1 VEPGRILI
9 VDDDPRY
16 AKSLAQVLMAA
27 GHTVA
32 DLVVGDQVLD
42 VLERDPACDVILLDL
57 NMPGVTGYEVLD
69 EVNALP
75 APPKVIVV
83 SGEDRDDQL
92 RRLLKLGA
100 FDYLSKPCEPDDLL
114 RSIDDA
120 IAARRRDAE
129 ALEVLGRINESNR
142 LYHFLVDQS
151 PDVIYTLDADGCF
164 TFASSSAAAIFGHAP
179 EALRNAHWTTLFSE
193 AEQER
198 ANRRFNERRTGHR
211 ATRNLELK
219 LADPGETEV
228 RWIQVSATGLYT
240 RDDED
245 ELTFEGTY
253 GIARDITAGR
263 LRDETRVRLEMQL
276 EQARRMAAIGQ
287 LAGGIAHD
295 FNNIL
300 ASMIGYAE
308 LARMSL
314 EGRPEEP
321 GGAYLEEVVSA
332 GQRARDLIAQLLNF
346 SRSDGGNPR
355 VVRLDQE
362 IDGVM
367 RMLRAVIPTSIRLDR
382 DIDPSIQPVWIDPAH
397 LQQVIL
403 NLFINARNAVDRNGL
418 IRVHLS
424 RLPTMEPHVCAAC
437 GARFEGDHTLLEVT
451 DDGCGI
457 PAGRLRRLFDPIVTT
472 STEGRGTGFGLSI
485 IKGIVHRY
493 GGHLD
498 VVSEVGQGT
507 SFRIYFPPQTMP
519 EAPREERPRVDE
531 CLPHESHASRS
542 GHVVVVDDEVSV
554 ANFLQELLE
563 HAGYRTTVFND
574 PGTALEYLQASARDV
589 DLLITDQTMPR
600 LTGTDLARQLSTIDG
615 APPVILCTG
624 YGQDLGE
631 ARDSGVVAVLAKPFA
646 VQDMLGQVART
657 LASGHAS
664 EQALRAN

>member
-16 AKSLAQVLMAA
+16 AKSLAQILVAA

-42 VLERDPACDVILLDL
+42 LLERDPRCDVVLLDL
-57 NMPGVTGYEVLD
+57 NMPGLTGYEVLD

-100 FDYLSKPCEPDDLL
+100 FDYLGKPCEPDDLL

-120 IAARRRDAE
+120 IMARRRDAE

-151 PDVIYTLDADGCF
+151 PDVIYTLDAEGCF
-164 TFASSSAAAIFGHAP
+164 TFASSSAAAIFGRAP
-179 EALRNAHWTTLFSE
+179 EALRGQHWTILFSE

-219 LADPGETEV
+219 LADPGEDEV

-240 RDDED
+240 ERADGEQV
-245 ELTFEGTY
+245 FEGTY

-308 LARMSL
+308 LARMTL
-314 EGRPEEP
+314 DGRPEEV
-321 GGAYLEEVVSA
+321 GGSYLEEVISA

-346 SRSDGGNPR
+346 SRNDGGQPR
-355 VVRLDQE
+355 VVRLEQE

-367 RMLRAVIPTSIRLDR
+367 RMLRAVIPTSIRLER
-382 DIDPSIQPVWIDPAH
+382 DIDATLQPVWIDPAH

-403 NLFINARNAVDRNGL
+403 NLFINARNAVARTGM
-418 IRVHLS
+418 IRVHLA
-424 RLPTMEPHVCAAC
+424 RHDALEPRTCSAC
-437 GARFEGDHTLLEVT
+437 GARFDGDHILLEVV

-457 PAGRLRRLFDPIVTT
+457 PPARLRRLFDPIVTT
-472 STEGRGTGFGLSI
+472 SREGRGTGFGLSI

-493 GGHLD
+493 GGHLE
-498 VVSEVGQGT
+498 VESEVGKGT
-507 SFRIYFPPQTMP
+507 TFRIFFPPQTLP
-519 EAPREERPRVDE
+519 EAPREEIQRVPE
-531 CLPHESHASRS
+531 CPPQQSHASGT
-542 GHVVVVDDEVSV
+542 GHVVIVDDEVSV

-574 PGTALEYLQASARDV
+574 PGTALDFLKGSAQNV
-589 DLLITDQTMPR
+589 DLVITDQTMPR
-600 LTGTDLARQLSTIDG
+600 LTGTDLARQLREVEG

-631 ARDSGVVAVLAKPFA
+631 AGDAGVVAVLAKPFA

-657 LASGHAS
+657 LAGEPTPPA
-664 EQALRAN
+664 RAGAG